1 MAIDHYS
8 LCPGGKDK
16 KVKFCC
22 PDLLGELDKMHRM
35 IEGDQ
40 RQACLDYLAKL
51 EQKFPDRACLLAT
64 KAMLQSSLGEAEG
77 AEQSVSKLLAAE
89 PENPVGL
96 AERALLLIAN
106 EGPRAGVEPI
116 HRAFAASKGKVLPS
130 LFQGLV
136 ALAEALAAEEYWMA
150 ALAHLRIATQIHL
163 DSPDALELL
172 LRISATSAI
181 PLVLKDVPRPF
192 DEGPVAAEWHADFQ
206 AALDAARGF
215 RWLEA
220 ADRFARLSER
230 APSAPAVWRNLGMLR
245 AYLADEAG
253 AAAALHHYAQL
264 DVPLDDAVE
273 AEAVAQLCD
282 EEDSDERIDLV
293 FQEYPLADLE
303 QFEQRLSASPYAE
316 RTPADQTAWEDA
328 EQPPPRSVFWLLDR
342 PMPASGV
349 ELAIDDIPH
358 GLTQLFLFGRE
369 TDRLARLS
377 FAAHR
382 DRLEAAKTRIAEILG
397 EPLGAPSVE
406 EVVGTVSALQHA
418 LETNWRLPRDTTA
431 DHARSL
437 AKQQRRKAIFEI
449 WPKTSNPAL
458 GGRSPAEAAGDPA
471 NRIRLLAAV
480 LNLELSTLDKALD
493 FNALRSQLGLPLA
506 EEIELTDLPAE
517 KVTLA
522 RLHRLKAGKLSDDR
536 LVACYQ
542 QAALVRDQRA
552 LKKLIPEIVSRTS
565 LDQKVD
571 KAQAYGLL
579 ASGAESL
586 DEAIEYVDQ
595 ARKKAEAAGK
605 SSAPWDIEEL
615 VLRLT
620 QGDAEGAER
629 LLRHI
634 QTAHGREP
642 GVRQQLASLLY
653 QMGLIDEQGR
663 AVGRAAEEPAGL
675 VMPGG
680 SAEAAGK
687 LWTPGGEPG
696 EGKKSALWV
705 PGMD

>member
-22 PDLLGELDKMHRM
+22 PDLLGELDKIQRM
-35 IEGDQ
+35 FEGDQ
-40 RQACLDYLAKL
+40 RQACLDYIAKL
-51 EQKFPDRACLLAT
+51 EQKFPDRACLLST

-77 AEQSVSKLLAAE
+77 AQESVSKLLEAE
-89 PENPVGL
+89 PDNPVGL

-106 EGPRAGVEPI
+106 EGAQAGVEPI
-116 HRAFAASKGKVLPS
+116 HRAFAASKGKILPS
-130 LFQGLV
+130 LFEGLIS
-136 ALAEALAAEEYWMA
+136 LAAALAAEEYWLA
-150 ALAHLRIATQIHL
+150 ALAHLRIALQIRG
-163 DSPDALELL
+163 DFAESFELL
-172 LRISATSAI
+172 LRISATTSV
-181 PLVLKDVPRPF
+181 PLVLKDAPRPF
-192 DEGPVAAEWHADFQ
+192 DQGPVAAEWRADFQ
-206 AALDAARGF
+206 AALEAAQGF
-215 RWLEA
+215 RWLDA
-220 ADRFARLSER
+220 AERFARLSQR
-230 APSAPAVWRNLGMLR
+230 APDAPAVWRNLGMLR
-245 AYLADEAG
+245 AYLADNAG

-273 AEAVAQLCD
+273 AEAVAQLLD
-282 EEDSDERIDLV
+282 EDDSSERTELV

-316 RTPADQTAWEDA
+316 RTPADQAAWEDA

-349 ELAIDDIPH
+349 GLAIDDIPN

-369 TDRLARLS
+369 TDRPARLS

-382 DRLEAAKTRIAEILG
+382 DQLEAVKSRIAEISG
-397 EPLGAPSVE
+397 EPLAAPSSE
-406 EVVGTVSALQHA
+406 EVVGSASALQHA
-418 LETNWRLPRDTTA
+418 LEVNWRLPRDTPA
-431 DHARSL
+431 DHMRAL
-437 AKQQRRKAIFEI
+437 VKQRRRQSIFEI
-449 WPKTSNPAL
+449 WPKTGNRAL
-458 GGRSPAEAAGDPA
+458 GGRSPAEAAGDQA
-471 NRIRLLAAV
+471 DRVRLLAAV
-480 LNLELSTLDKALD
+480 LNLELSTFDKALD
-493 FNALRSQLGLPLA
+493 FNALRSQLGLPPA
-506 EEIELTDLPAE
+506 EEIEATEAAAE
-517 KVTLA
+517 MVTLA
-522 RLHRLKAGKLSDDR
+522 RLHRLNAGKLSDDN

-542 QAALVRDQRA
+542 QAVLTRDQLA
-552 LKKLIPEIVSRTS
+552 LKKLIPEVVSRPS

-579 ASGAESL
+579 ASGAKSL
-586 DEAIEYVDQ
+586 DEAIGYVDQ
-595 ARKKAEAAGK
+595 ARKAAEAAGN

-620 QGDAEGAER
+620 QGDATGAER

-642 GVRQQLASLLY
+642 GVRQRLAALLY

-675 VMPGG
+675 VVPGG

-687 LWTPGGEPG
+687 LWMPGSESG